1 MWGSRRPWSVAGRPA
16 ALRGRVA
23 SRSSPPV
30 PRRAARAVPVVS
42 PPRCRSA
49 GWCGRFEPGVPPAPC
64 PPGSPG
70 LRLHRVALVYS
81 SSPSASLPAPLR
93 RHRFG
98 ARGDVWRWWWGGS
111 RSGRWGKAGPRCPG
125 PRGRASSGVPWPL
138 PRRPSTSGFARRT
151 VLRRAA
157 SFPRSASLSL
167 SSGRRPPPLP
177 AVGFFRHSLP
187 GETTDGDARLSRRV
201 SVSSPPPSETRPQ
214 IRRGDPLNLSILVS
228 GGKETNKDS
237 LSNGE

>member
-167 SSGRRPPPLP
+167 SPPAAGLLLSPLWGFSGTHSRVRRPTATRDSRVASRSRLPLP
-177 AVGFFRHSLP
+177 P
-187 GETTDGDARLSRRV
+187 RRDLRSDV
-201 SVSSPPPSETRPQ
+201 ATR
-214 IRRGDPLNLSILVS
+214 
-228 GGKETNKDS
+228 
-237 LSNGE
+237 